1 MPTTQT
7 QNTRHYV
14 STRIISG
21 IRPTGR
27 LHLGNYIGSILP
39 AIKYDADVLIAT
51 YHTGEVNAENINSL
65 YGELLRFFPREKI
78 LLHHDVLN
86 PVAFFRLLSVTPT
99 GLLLHMPQYKEK
111 DKNALMM
118 VYPVLMAHDIIGYD
132 KVIVG
137 EDQRPHI
144 ELAKDILYKI
154 GEKCPEPI
162 YEGGKVMDLRD
173 PTSKMSKSDP
183 SSCLFLDDD
192 EATIRKKIKSAVT
205 TPAGRANLEFIY
217 RSLSNEIVF
226 EHRVGSHSDD
236 YGGDSDIRCTCQD
249 LSPLNSVFK
258 EKLSNLIIER
268 LK

>member
-1 MPTTQT
+1 MKTTEA
-7 QNTRHYV
+7 
-14 STRIISG
+14 TRIISG
-21 IRPTGR
+21 IRPTGK

-39 AIKYDADVLIAT
+39 ALKYKADVLIAT
-51 YHTGEVNAENINSL
+51 YHTGEVDAENIGQL
-65 YGELLRFFPREKI
+65 YGELLKFFPKDKI
-78 LLHHDVLN
+78 LLHHEVLN
-86 PVAFFRLLSVTPT
+86 PVAFFRLLAVTPT

-144 ELAKDILYKI
+144 ELAKDILYRI

-173 PTSKMSKSDP
+173 PSSKMSKSDP
-183 SSCLFLDDD
+183 SSCLFLSDD
-192 EATIRKKIKSAVT
+192 EETIRHKIKKAVT
-205 TPAGRANLEFIY
+205 TPEGRKNLEFIY
-217 RSLSNEIVF
+217 RSLENEPIF

-236 YGGDSDIRCTCQD
+236 YGGDSDLRCTCQD
-249 LSPLNSVFK
+249 IPESNAIFK
-258 EKLSNLIIER
+258 EKLSNLIIEH
-268 LK
+268 LHGKSN